1 LIKKTNIALVT
12 INHPDIGALKRS
24 IESNAQRKVTIV
36 KPNAINSL
44 KDYNVLILY
53 QPTAVFKAV
62 LTRKSAGISTLL
74 LLEPPLISHFKSAA
88 KYF

>member
-1 LIKKTNIALVT
+1 M
-12 INHPDIGALKRS
+12 H
-24 IESNAQRKVTIV
+24 AQVTIV

-62 LTRKSAGISTLL
+62 LTNKSAGISTLL
-74 LLEPPLISHFKSAA
+74 LLEPLLISFLNQQQSSLV
-88 KYF
+88 

>member
-1 LIKKTNIALVT
+1 M
-12 INHPDIGALKRS
+12 HS
-24 IESNAQRKVTIV
+24 KVTIV

-62 LTRKSAGISTLL
+62 LTRTNRR
-74 LLEPPLISHFKSAA
+74 EVLITGTATDFI
-88 KYF
+88 F

>member
-1 LIKKTNIALVT
+1 M
-12 INHPDIGALKRS
+12 
-24 IESNAQRKVTIV
+24 QRKVTV

-62 LTRKSAGISTLL
+62 LTRTNRRELVL
-74 LLEPPLISHFKSAA
+74 YYYWNRH
-88 KYF
+88 